1 MKLTTPTPRR
11 PRMLGAFAPSRRL
24 ARKVAATSVAV
35 LGAGGLTAGL
45 VFSVGG
51 GSAPVA
57 SPAVASA
64 HLPPAPPPLEAPAS
78 WPKAKREAF
87 DAQVARL
94 ERLKA
99 EHVPVTAPAP
109 PPPGTPTMPVE
120 VSKIFNQP
128 DNCGPYSRPS
138 GPIRFLSANDWSGDV
153 GHDFVMVCAG
163 TVPFD
168 TNWGTVGTPGR
179 AKGHAAVAMVL
190 QPDQAT
196 LDRLGPSAW
205 WIRTAG
211 VFLAPGHPEGNLRV
225 VGVEPG
231 NQVVVQLVG
240 TNQRWRFD
248 PSTKQFSPLPS

>member
-1 MKLTTPTPRR
+1 MKSRTPTSRR
-11 PRMLGAFAPSRRL
+11 PSMPGALGPSGRL

-35 LGAGGLTAGL
+35 LGAGGLLAGL
-45 VFSVGG
+45 VVSGG
-51 GSAPVA
+51 GRSAPAA
-57 SPAVASA
+57 SPAAASA
-64 HLPPAPPPLEAPAS
+64 NLPPAPPPLRAPAS

-109 PPPGTPTMPVE
+109 PPPGTPMMPVE
-120 VSKIFNQP
+120 VSGIFNQL
-128 DNCGPYSRPS
+128 DNCGAYSRPA
-138 GPIRFLSANDWSGDV
+138 GRIRFLSANDWSGDV
-153 GHDFVMVCAG
+153 GHYFVMVCAG

-168 TNWGTVGTPGR
+168 ANWGTVGTPGQ
-179 AKGHAAVAMVL
+179 AKGRAAVAMVL
-190 QPDQAT
+190 QPNQAT

-205 WIRTAG
+205 WIRTGG